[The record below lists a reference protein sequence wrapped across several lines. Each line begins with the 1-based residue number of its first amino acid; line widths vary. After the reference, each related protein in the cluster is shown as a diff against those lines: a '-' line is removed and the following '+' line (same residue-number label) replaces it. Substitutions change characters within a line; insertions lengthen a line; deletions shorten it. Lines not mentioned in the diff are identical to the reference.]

1 MFEFGEEVSVNRV
14 YLLAEIIN
22 RHSIDPKGLHTGIS
36 LCRCGAPWLVEHP
49 FISALAVLD
58 YNLAH
63 DEHRMDSR
71 NLPECCVA
79 NVENNYR
86 DRLISALKAEAYKS
100 LEAGE
105 SPVALGIMNVVI
117 QMELG
122 VLP

>member
-1 MFEFGEEVSVNRV
+1 M
-14 YLLAEIIN
+14 
-22 RHSIDPKGLHTGIS
+22 
-36 LCRCGAPWLVEHP
+36 EHP
-49 FISALAVLD
+49 YISALTVLD
-58 YNLAH
+58 YATAH
-63 DEHRMDSR
+63 DEHRTDLR

-79 NVENNYR
+79 HVEVNYR
-86 DRLISALKAEAYKS
+86 DRLVAALKAEAYKS